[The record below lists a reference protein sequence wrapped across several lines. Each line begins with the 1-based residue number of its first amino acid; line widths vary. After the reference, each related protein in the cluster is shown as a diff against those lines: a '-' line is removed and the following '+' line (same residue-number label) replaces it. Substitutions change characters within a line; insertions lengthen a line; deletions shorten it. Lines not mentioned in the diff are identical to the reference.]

1 MVAVDHG
8 PEVDFDKVAAS
19 QDRLSR
25 AVMGHRGIR
34 AGRDDGLER
43 PRVGPVVEHQR
54 LQLTSHGPFGAAG
67 PQATVSQQLRQRRVG
82 GPTRRPHQ
90 GDLIGILDFAE
101 RFHHTRCGNQFGSD
115 MPGQF
120 TGKRPETIDGNDVTF
135 KADATRA
142 GCNGPRHQMP
152 GTRALDRRFQIRR
165 LAQGLSPIPRVGD
178 QQRVGA
184 GAEHQQRRIRAG
196 EPGQIAH
203 IDQITDQQRIQTDG
217 PKARRESDP
226 TLAMCHGRRRYSLGY
241 VTMTTWLP
249 RGLVLAAGMVLLRLV
264 QGTLINTYPT
274 NAGMISLALVVLF
287 GLAAFVWALLD
298 GISDARAN
306 PDPDRRR
313 DLAMRWLLAGL
324 IAGVLSGIVVWVISL
339 FYRNVYVEGVVLEL
353 SVFAAFTALLVFL
366 PATLAVAVGR
376 RLVDRTRPPQERR
389 RVTDGVESDVFDA
402 VYDDEP
408 RTGPIPPI
416 TAASA
421 GVAAVD
427 YTASPADYPSAIA
440 LAERDEVEYETEQ
453 ILVDDTRIVVEDD
466 RILADDTGTIIED
479 DRILLEG
486 NGIIVEDDR
495 IIVEDDGII
504 VEDTGTIVEDD
515 GRHRDPDN

>member
-1 MVAVDHG
+1 M
-8 PEVDFDKVAAS
+8 
-19 QDRLSR
+19 
-25 AVMGHRGIR
+25 
-34 AGRDDGLER
+34 
-43 PRVGPVVEHQR
+43 
-54 LQLTSHGPFGAAG
+54 
-67 PQATVSQQLRQRRVG
+67 
-82 GPTRRPHQ
+82 
-90 GDLIGILDFAE
+90 
-101 RFHHTRCGNQFGSD
+101 
-115 MPGQF
+115 
-120 TGKRPETIDGNDVTF
+120 
-135 KADATRA
+135 
-142 GCNGPRHQMP
+142 
-152 GTRALDRRFQIRR
+152 
-165 LAQGLSPIPRVGD
+165 
-178 QQRVGA
+178 
-184 GAEHQQRRIRAG
+184 
-196 EPGQIAH
+196 
-203 IDQITDQQRIQTDG
+203 
-217 PKARRESDP
+217 
-226 TLAMCHGRRRYSLGY
+226 
-241 VTMTTWLP
+241 
-249 RGLVLAAGMVLLRLV
+249 
-264 QGTLINTYPT
+264 
-274 NAGMISLALVVLF
+274 
-287 GLAAFVWALLD
+287 
-298 GISDARAN
+298 
-306 PDPDRRR
+306 
-313 DLAMRWLLAGL
+313 
-324 IAGVLSGIVVWVISL
+324 
-339 FYRNVYVEGVVLEL
+339 
-353 SVFAAFTALLVFL
+353 FL